1 MKIPK
6 YLSPIFI
13 LFLYLTF
20 NACKDDCPEDTVINY
35 PLYTEHKIFTNYDL
49 GDSIC
54 FVSENLDTAKLFLVK
69 MDTFTDQSRSN
80 TDIDCGTHTIYT
92 TAQLRSFW
100 KGNSELLSEINIKTY
115 HPAGSEVFFSG
126 QINESDNIGFYLPP
140 PFLPKERY
148 DSLIMEGKYR
158 IGFKYRFSTKVLL
171 YNSQDGILKIKYL
184 DKIWNRIY

>member
-1 MKIPK
+1 MKNKTYI
-6 YLSPIFI
+6 I
-13 LFLYLTF
+13 LLICHVFLTF
-20 NACKDDCPEDTVINY
+20 NACKEDCPEDSVIDI
-35 PLYTEHKIFTNYDL
+35 PLYTEYRIFTNYDL

-54 FVSENLDTAKLFLVK
+54 FVSENLDSAKLFLIK
-69 MDTFTDQSRSN
+69 LDTFIDRSSS
-80 TDIDCGTHTIYT
+80 TIDLDCGTNSVTYT
-92 TAQLRSFW
+92 SQLRSFW

-115 HPAGSEVFFSG
+115 HPGGSEVFFFG

-140 PFLPKERY
+140 PFLSKERY

-184 DKIWNRIY
+184 DKIWKRIY